1 MRLSP
6 QALLDLLSMLR
17 LEVNRLVYAF
27 SVLHLLGLIAVGN
40 RTSLLDAVYARVA
53 LRIGCRVVEVD
64 RVRLEQI
71 HLILTC
77 LAEAGRVDMRKL
89 KWLGHADLAALT
101 RGYDA
106 GRMV

>member
-1 MRLSP
+1 
-6 QALLDLLSMLR
+6 MLR
-17 LEVNRLVYAF
+17 LEVNRLVDAF

-40 RTSLLDAVYARVA
+40 WTGLLDAVYARVA

-64 RVRLEQI
+64 RVCLEQI

-77 LAEAGRVDMRKL
+77 LAEASRVDMRKL
-89 KWLGHADLAALT
+89 KWLRHADLATLT

>member
-1 MRLSP
+1 
-6 QALLDLLSMLR
+6 MLR

-27 SVLHLLGLIAVGN
+27 PVLHLLGLVAIGDRAG
-40 RTSLLDAVYARVA
+40 LLDAVYARVA
-53 LRIGCRVVEVD
+53 LRVGRCVVEVD
-64 RVRLEQI
+64 RIRLEQI
-71 HLILTC
+71 HLVLTC
-77 LAEAGRVDMRKL
+77 LAEARRVDMRKL